1 MSKSKVGN
9 VDLKGGNKKVSVKK
23 KTCQG
28 AGIFTKYAHN
38 KNSKLYKKKYRGQGR

>member
-9 VDLKGGNKKVSVKK
+9 ADLKGGNKKGSTKK
-23 KTCQG
+23 KTRQG
-28 AGIFTKYAHN
+28 MGTFTKWSSH